1 MTNASRLCK
10 ECIDPY
16 LMNIGPTCNSNW
28 NHHSTPNS
36 NQPVVSSLLIISIRS
51 LTVPSWSKLR
61 MYNIR
66 LRKDFPR
73 ANCRMRRLAS
83 VDMKNQH
90 YPKSINKKRHAMNRR
105 SQWRLAPSCKALL
118 PSLRMF
124 PDSPEKFLHQ
134 NPLPRNLGQSLKSIP
149 PRKLPKVPGVK
160 HEFYGVISCPRTPS
174 ESLRS
179 VLVYPTMWGNAM
191 TIKQRH
197 RWVVSSLLP
206 DTPPVAAAYSRID
219 HLTSGF
225 LGCGFYIIL
234 REWCGLP
241 VIKRGVHENSWKSKK
256 IPPKNGFHLDG
267 NIIKAQLRDSL
278 KPHWMTP
285 DPPGRPRH
293 KVVGALGRLLGT
305 STGSF
310 NCCTGLAVNEPQ
322 RNWNHQF
329 IWLVDDCTNNG
340 GDHFWS

>member
-1 MTNASRLCK
+1 M

-16 LMNIGPTCNSNW
+16 LMNIDGPTCNSNW

-134 NPLPRNLGQSLKSIP
+134 NPLPRNPGQSLKSIP
-149 PRKLPKVPGVK
+149 PRKLPKVPGESQTWVLWC
-160 HEFYGVISCPRTPS
+160 HFLPPNSIWISSVRSGLPHDVRECDDHQTTPQ
-174 ESLRS
+174 
-179 VLVYPTMWGNAM
+179 VGY
-191 TIKQRH
+191 I
-197 RWVVSSLLP
+197 
-206 DTPPVAAAYSRID
+206 
-219 HLTSGF
+219 LTSSGYTT
-225 LGCGFYIIL
+225 CC
-234 REWCGLP
+234 CGL
-241 VIKRGVHENSWKSKK
+241 
-256 IPPKNGFHLDG
+256 
-267 NIIKAQLRDSL
+267 
-278 KPHWMTP
+278 
-285 DPPGRPRH
+285 
-293 KVVGALGRLLGT
+293 
-305 STGSF
+305 
-310 NCCTGLAVNEPQ
+310 
-322 RNWNHQF
+322 
-329 IWLVDDCTNNG
+329 
-340 GDHFWS
+340 